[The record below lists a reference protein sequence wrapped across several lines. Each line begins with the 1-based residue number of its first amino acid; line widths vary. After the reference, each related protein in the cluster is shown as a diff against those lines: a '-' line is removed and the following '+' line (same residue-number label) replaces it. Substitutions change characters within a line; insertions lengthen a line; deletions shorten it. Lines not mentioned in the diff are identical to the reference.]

1 MGGAG
6 GWTDPGGIYLFK
18 FNNKNT
24 RAMCEVCSLIS
35 FLIVLRQLE
44 TSKKETELP
53 IKPILS
59 QR

>member
-1 MGGAG
+1 MVGAG
-6 GWTDPGGIYLFK
+6 GWTDPGGIYFFK
-18 FNNKNT
+18 FNSENT
-24 RAMCEVCSLIS
+24 RTMCEICSLIS